1 LEVEMTD
8 LFAAASMPLP
18 EPAKEPR
25 KNQTVLEEYMTR
37 PETCHALNI
46 PSHVLK
52 YAIEKRKLE
61 LFAVNGRI
69 KVKTREVMKF
79 LDMRSKEFEQK

>member
-1 LEVEMTD
+1 
-8 LFAAASMPLP
+8 MPLP
-18 EPAKEPR
+18 ETSKEPR

-37 PETCHALNI
+37 PETCRALNI

-69 KVKTREVMKF
+69 KVKTKEVIKF
-79 LDMRSKEFEQK
+79 LDARAKDLEQQ

>member
-1 LEVEMTD
+1 MSD
-8 LFAAASMPLP
+8 LFSAASMPLP
-18 EPAKEPR
+18 EPSKEPR

-37 PETCHALNI
+37 PETCRALNI

-52 YAIEKRKLE
+52 YAIDKRKLE

-69 KVKTREVMKF
+69 KVKTKEVIKF
-79 LDMRSKEFEQK
+79 LDARAKELEQQ

>member
-1 LEVEMTD
+1 MDD
-8 LFAAASMPLP
+8 LFSAASMPLP
-18 EPAKEPR
+18 EPSKEPR

-37 PETCHALNI
+37 PETCRALDI

-69 KVKTREVMKF
+69 KVKTKEVIKF
-79 LDMRSKEFEQK
+79 LDARASELERQ

>member
-1 LEVEMTD
+1 MTD
-8 LFAAASMPLP
+8 LFSVAAVPVP
-18 EPAKEPR
+18 EPAHEPR
-25 KNQTVLEEYMTR
+25 KNRTVLEEYMTR
-37 PETCHALNI
+37 PETCRALNI

-69 KVKTREVMKF
+69 KLKTNDVIKF
-79 LDMRSKEFEQK
+79 LDARAKGLE

>member
-1 LEVEMTD
+1 MTD
-8 LFAAASMPLP
+8 LFSAASMALP
-18 EPAKEPR
+18 EPSKEPR

-37 PETCHALNI
+37 PEACRALDI

-69 KVKTREVMKF
+69 KVKTKEVIKF
-79 LDMRSKEFEQK
+79 LDARAKELEEQ